1 MIGSSIF
8 FNMSLAQLFIYDF
21 LNQRANTSSIF
32 KENHPCIFLT
42 GKLAFKELIVTKL
55 DSV

>member
-21 LNQRANTSSIF
+21 LNQSANTSSIF